1 MNNDQTAVRICM
13 SVTPF
18 FVSISY
24 VAANLEL
31 PLVIPPPMVEDKR
44 YAWFLARSADG
55 KRLMIIRTVYCIEVP
70 RGEQPRDVPYLVN
83 GLNLRCYPPAAS
95 YVFEQDPCSAG
106 PAGVIVWRQVN
117 SLGDHSL
124 FLGLNYPIIHNL
136 KGSVYQ
142 APEDALVPFM
152 RKNCVYTACA
162 RFHRNEYPKI
172 LRCNLQADEDE
183 FVGVIS
189 LPRDGWLSVRQAP
202 MWFKPSLD
210 IANSALPKRKY

>member
-1 MNNDQTAVRICM
+1 
-13 SVTPF
+13 
-18 FVSISY
+18 
-24 VAANLEL
+24 
-31 PLVIPPPMVEDKR
+31 MVEDKR

-70 RGEQPRDVPYLVN
+70 RGEQPPDVPYRVN

-124 FLGLNYPIIHNL
+124 FLGLNYPISHNL
-136 KGSVYQ
+136 KGSVSKG
-142 APEDALVPFM
+142 ALFPFM

-210 IANSALPKRKY
+210 IANSALPKRKC

>member
-1 MNNDQTAVRICM
+1 
-13 SVTPF
+13 
-18 FVSISY
+18 
-24 VAANLEL
+24 
-31 PLVIPPPMVEDKR
+31 MV
-44 YAWFLARSADG
+44 
-55 KRLMIIRTVYCIEVP
+55 IIRTVYCIEVP
-70 RGEQPRDVPYLVN
+70 RGEQPPDVPYLVN

-142 APEDALVPFM
+142 APKDPLVPFM

-189 LPRDGWLSVRQAP
+189 LPRNGWLSVRQAP